1 MAYRGT
7 TVVMKPRRRSY
18 RSRSPWPSMLVALA
32 VIVAIAGVIGGVI
45 LLTGDDEGSVPAS
58 ASASASA
65 SPCTTLLVMPAVLL
79 PDPSEVKV
87 NVFNS
92 TKKSGL
98 AAVTAAELQARGF
111 VVKKVTNDPTG
122 AQVKG
127 VAEIRYGPA
136 AEEGAKLVA
145 FHFPGAK
152 MVLVGRT
159 GKRVDVALGAA
170 FRTMPTAQ
178 DVNAALASP
187 SPTASGPGCASPST
201 AASANPVASTNPAAS
216 TMPAPTP
223 AAS

>member
-32 VIVAIAGVIGGVI
+32 VLVAIVGVIGGVI
-45 LLTGDDEGSVPAS
+45 LLTGDDESDPVAAASSS
-58 ASASASA
+58 ASP
-65 SPCTTLLVMPAVLL
+65 SPCTTLMVMPAVLL

-87 NVFNS
+87 NVYNS

-98 AAVTAAELQARGF
+98 AAVTAAELEARGF

-136 AEEGAKLVA
+136 AEDGARLVSYQ
-145 FHFPGAK
+145 FPGAK

-170 FRTMPTAQ
+170 FRAMPTTQ
-178 DVNAALASP
+178 DVTAALASP
-187 SPTASGPGCASPST
+187 SPSASGPGCASPG
-201 AASANPVASTNPAAS
+201 ASPAAS
-216 TMPAPTP
+216 TAPAPSTTP

>member
-7 TVVMKPRRRSY
+7 TIVMKPRRRSY
-18 RSRSPWPSMLVALA
+18 RSRSPWPSLLVALA
-32 VIVAIAGVIGGVI
+32 VLVAIGGVIGGVI
-45 LLTGDDEGSVPAS
+45 LLTSDDEGAPLAAAS
-58 ASASASA
+58 GSASA
-65 SPCTTLLVMPAVLL
+65 SPCTTLMVMPAVLL

-87 NVFNS
+87 NVYNS

-98 AAVTAAELQARGF
+98 AAVTAAELEARGF

-136 AEEGAKLVA
+136 AEDGARLVA
-145 FHFPGAK
+145 YQFPGAK
-152 MVLVGRT
+152 LVLVGRT

-170 FRTMPTAQ
+170 FRTMPTTQ
-178 DVNAALASP
+178 DVASALASP
-187 SPTASGPGCASPST
+187 SPSASGPGCATPAATPAGSAVPAPST
-201 AASANPVASTNPAAS
+201 
-216 TMPAPTP
+216 TP

>member
-7 TVVMKPRRRSY
+7 TIVMKPRRRAY
-18 RSRSPWPSMLVALA
+18 RSRSPWPSLLVALA
-32 VIVAIAGVIGGVI
+32 VLVAIGGVIGGVI
-45 LLTGDDEGSVPAS
+45 LLTSDDEAS
-58 ASASASA
+58 PVAAASGSASA
-65 SPCTTLLVMPAVLL
+65 SPCTTLMVMPAVLL

-87 NVFNS
+87 NVYNS

-98 AAVTAAELQARGF
+98 AAVTAAELEARGF

-127 VAEIRYGPA
+127 VAEIRFGPA
-136 AEEGAKLVA
+136 AEDGARLVA
-145 FHFPGAK
+145 YQFPGAK

-170 FRTMPTAQ
+170 FRAMPTTQ
-178 DVNAALASP
+178 DVASALASP
-187 SPTASGPGCASPST
+187 SPSASGPGCASPGAT
-201 AASANPVASTNPAAS
+201 APAHAAS
-216 TMPAPTP
+216 PAPSTTP

>member
-7 TVVMKPRRRSY
+7 TVVMKPRRRAY

-32 VIVAIAGVIGGVI
+32 VLVAIIGVIGGVV
-45 LLTGDDEGSVPAS
+45 LLTSDDGEPVAAS

-65 SPCTTLLVMPAVLL
+65 SPCTTLMVMPAVLL

-92 TKKSGL
+92 TRKSGL
-98 AAVTAAELQARGF
+98 AAVTAAELGARGF
-111 VVKKVTNDPTG
+111 VVKKVSNDPTG
-122 AQVKG
+122 ARVQG

-136 AEEGAKLVA
+136 AEDGARLVA
-145 FHFPGAK
+145 FQFPGAK

-170 FRTMPTAQ
+170 FRAMPTTQ
-178 DVNAALASP
+178 DVTAALASP
-187 SPTASGPGCASPST
+187 SPSVSGPGCPSPAAGRGSAAPSATPAPST
-201 AASANPVASTNPAAS
+201 
-216 TMPAPTP
+216 TP